1 MLFYTMHLM
10 RERERARA
18 TRSDVRSLP
27 SGAGA
32 GVRLAESGEH
42 HAMLQ
47 SFPSVS
53 GTAPPGQPVR
63 IQIVKERVFVTYLPV
78 PHEKPVLASLPL

>member
-18 TRSDVRSLP
+18 TRPDVRSFP
-27 SGAGA
+27 SSAGA

-47 SFPSVS
+47 RFAVS

-63 IQIVKERVFVTYLPV
+63 IQVVKERVVVTYLPV
-78 PHEKPVLASLPL
+78 PHEKAVLASLPL